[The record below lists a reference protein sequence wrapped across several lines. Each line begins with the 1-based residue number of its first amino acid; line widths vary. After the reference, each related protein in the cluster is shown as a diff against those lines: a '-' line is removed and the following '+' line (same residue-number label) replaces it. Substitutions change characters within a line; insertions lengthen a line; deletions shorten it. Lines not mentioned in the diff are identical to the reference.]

1 MIEVEKS
8 FASTTAL
15 ILGAELAPLADY
27 VAWLERELPFP
38 MAAIKTRVSKKPVLV
53 ISHPAYAGIR
63 GNVAGIEEALEI
75 GKLSI
80 TGNEAESLSLAGA
93 GKALSKIS
101 TICPNVVFG
110 ENFDTVDSTCYGP
123 TQHCFRISYSWW
135 SKYASCCYD
144 VRTSSHVHGCS
155 DLDDCNFCIRCR
167 QSSKLQRCFEV
178 DESANCSDC
187 YFCHNLENCRDCM
200 FCFNARNLKNAIG
213 NREYPRE
220 EYLAIKKK
228 ALENIMEELKAS
240 RQLKIDIYSIG
251 ALHGKKRSDCK

>member
-15 ILGAELAPLADY
+15 ILGAKLAPLSAY
-27 VAWLERELPFP
+27 ATWLERGLPFP
-38 MAAIKTRVSKKPVLV
+38 MAAAKSRLSKKPVLV

-101 TICPNVVFG
+101 TTCPNVVFG

-178 DESANCSDC
+178 DESSNCSDC
-187 YFCHNLENCRDCM
+187 YFCHNVENCQDCM
-200 FCFNARNLKNAIG
+200 FCFNVKNLRHAIG
-213 NREYPRE
+213 NVAYPKE
-220 EYLAIKKK
+220 EYMK
-228 ALENIMEELKAS
+228 M
-240 RQLKIDIYSIG
+240 
-251 ALHGKKRSDCK
+251 KKRMLAEVAGKDGKAGLDIFNLGCRK

>member
-1 MIEVEKS
+1 MSEVEKS
-8 FASTTAL
+8 FASTSAL
-15 ILGAELAPLADY
+15 MFGRGLAPLSVY
-27 VAWLERELPFP
+27 IGWLERGLPFP
-38 MAAIKTRVSKKPVLV
+38 MAVARSHLSKKPVFMV
-53 ISHPAYAGIR
+53 SHPAYARIQ
-63 GNVAGIEEALEI
+63 GNVAGIEEALEL

-80 TGNEAESLSLAGA
+80 AIKEAESLSLANA

-101 TICPNVVFG
+101 TTCPNVVFG

-187 YFCHNLENCRDCM
+187 YFCHNVENCRDCIL
-200 FCFNARNLKNAIG
+200 CFNAKNLKNAIG
-213 NREYPRE
+213 NVEYPRE

-228 ALENIMEELKAS
+228 VLETMVEELKAS
-240 RQLKIDIYSIG
+240 KQLKLDIYSVG
-251 ALHGKKRSDCK
+251 DTHAKK